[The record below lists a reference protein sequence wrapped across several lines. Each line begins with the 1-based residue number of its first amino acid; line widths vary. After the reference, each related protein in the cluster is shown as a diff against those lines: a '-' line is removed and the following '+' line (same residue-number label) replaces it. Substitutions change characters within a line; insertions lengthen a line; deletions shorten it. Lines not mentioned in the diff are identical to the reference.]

1 MSIAELKEKKEKII
15 AAIHQLPE
23 EKLASVEAF
32 ISEINGTEDNTSIEF
47 IYKKAVEQYHDTLL
61 KLAQ

>member
-1 MSIAELKEKKEKII
+1 MSIAELKEKKEKLI
-15 AAIHQLPE
+15 AAIHNLPE

-32 ISEINGTEDNTSIEF
+32 IFEINTAEDNTSIEF
-47 IYKKAVEQYHDTLL
+47 IYKEAVKQYHNTLL